1 MANMDKDMIN
11 AMEAALEK
19 ARNELSYAF
28 HLEECGGN
36 AGIRKMNANKAEW
49 LKWVVYLAELGLE
62 CEKYLS
68 EPTIE
73 AIPEESRTD
82 YEKAR
87 MLFQMINDNKPD
99 RGN

>member
-62 CEKYLS
+62 YEKYLS
-68 EPTIE
+68 EPTTM
-73 AIPEESRTD
+73 AAPEEPKTD
-82 YEKAR
+82 FEKV
-87 MLFQMINDNKPD
+87 MTFFKMINSN
-99 RGN
+99 